1 MNTEFVH
8 AASKRRSIY
17 FLGCSDEISQKQVK
31 EIINDCIKYTPSAFN
46 MATTNLIVAFSEKH
60 HQIWQIARDVL
71 TEKLQKKEDT
81 LKLAL
86 EKIDRFDNAMGT
98 ILYYEDRDMINELKD
113 TYAMYADSFSVWSM
127 QASGMLQY
135 AIWTALADNDI
146 GANLQHYNPL
156 IDDKVKE
163 LFSVPDTWKLIAQ
176 MPFGSIE
183 KQPSEKYFEEI
194 DNRVKYY

>member
-31 EIINDCIKYTPSAFN
+31 DIINDCIKYTPSAFN
-46 MATTNLIVAFSEKH
+46 MATTNLIVAFGEKH

-86 EKIDRFDNAMGT
+86 EKIDRFNNAMGT

>member
-1 MNTEFVH
+1 
-8 AASKRRSIY
+8 
-17 FLGCSDEISQKQVK
+17 
-31 EIINDCIKYTPSAFN
+31 
-46 MATTNLIVAFSEKH
+46 
-60 HQIWQIARDVL
+60 
-71 TEKLQKKEDT
+71 
-81 LKLAL
+81 
-86 EKIDRFDNAMGT
+86 
-98 ILYYEDRDMINELKD
+98 
-113 TYAMYADSFSVWSM
+113 MYADSFSVWSM